1 MRMEPVEAQKKVRRS
16 WPVYAAALFVFLF
29 CCLFST
35 RVLDGIPHINDEIG
49 YLFQAKIFKTARLTA
64 ESPCASEFFTFPHI
78 INNGR
83 WYSQYPPG
91 QPLLLL
97 IGLLLG
103 APWIINPLL
112 GAGTI
117 ILIFLVGRELFGHRT
132 AVLASILGASS
143 IWMLLMSST
152 MMAHTGCMFFLL
164 LFLHFILQS
173 VKKKGWGNALAAGLA
188 WGMGFLIRPYS
199 AGLVAFPVVLFYIHR
214 LWPRRRETWKFVAAL
229 GFAALSMVCVLLAYN
244 LKTNGHPLR
253 MGYSVRYGE
262 AHGMGFGR
270 SGFTDFEHT
279 PMLGAANSW
288 NHIKD
293 MNRHLFGWPFSSFLA
308 LLPLL
313 AFGRLGTRDREAVL
327 LLAGCWGVLIVGYY
341 FYWATSVLVGA
352 RFYFEAV
359 PGLIL
364 LSARGLVLLSKRMS
378 GDGGAVRIT
387 RIRGI
392 GAFIL
397 ILFTVHAF
405 GIRLPDWLHPPGN
418 QWVYERINTDFQGT
432 SRGIERIRDHLLPE
446 KAVVVMKSLYHPFE
460 YFPGYWWR
468 SGFILNDP
476 DLENRV
482 VFAGYGDGGLEKLM
496 RCLPKRSFYLL
507 TGTVEKGI
515 LVPLDLAGGETV
527 FGTPISLEEETRRDF
542 RILSRPQDFFTVYSP
557 EFRAFLDDLIARNR
571 IDRIDVAFLFRLGR
585 EKKNSKQLQT
595 AKFCFEAALQ
605 IEKQPKI
612 RRRLLNQLAPCYL
625 RTGEREA
632 ALRIFSRLEDLDD
645 SRLFD
650 LFPERGF

>member
-1 MRMEPVEAQKKVRRS
+1 MRKKFRNS

-29 CCLFST
+29 CGLFST
-35 RVLDGIPHINDEIG
+35 RILDGIPHINDEIG
-49 YLFQAKIFKTARLTA
+49 YLFQAKIFKTGRLTA
-64 ESPCASEFFTFPHI
+64 ESPCAGEFFTFPHI

-103 APWIINPLL
+103 VPWIINPLL

-132 AVLASILGASS
+132 AVLASLLGASS

-164 LFLHFILQS
+164 LFLYFILRS
-173 VKKKGWGNALAAGLA
+173 LKTKGWGNALAAGLA

-199 AGLVAFPVVLFYIHR
+199 AGLVAFPVLLFYVRR
-214 LWPRRRETWKFVAAL
+214 LWSRRREAWKSVVVL
-229 GFAALSMVCVLLAYN
+229 GLTALSMMCVFMAYN

-262 AHGMGFGR
+262 AHGLGFGR

-279 PMLGAANSW
+279 PMLGAANTW
-288 NHIKD
+288 NHLKD
-293 MNRHLFGWPFSSFLA
+293 MNRHLFGWPLSSFLA

-313 AFGRLGTRDREAVL
+313 AFGRLGARDREAIL
-327 LLAGCWGVLIVGYY
+327 LLAGCWGILIIGYY

-359 PGLIL
+359 PGLVL
-364 LSARGLVLLSKRMS
+364 LSARGLDLIPERMAGKGGSLSLS
-378 GDGGAVRIT
+378 

-397 ILFTVHAF
+397 ILFTVYAF
-405 GIRLPDWLHPPGN
+405 GIRLPDWLHPQETP
-418 QWVYERINTDFQGT
+418 WYYERIDADFQGT
-432 SRGIERIRDHLLPE
+432 TRAIERIRDYLLPE
-446 KAVVVMKSLYHPFE
+446 KSVVVMKSLYHPFE

-476 DLENRV
+476 SLENRV
-482 VFAGYGDGGLEKLM
+482 VFAGYGNGGLEKLM
-496 RCLPKRSFYLL
+496 RCHPERSFYLL
-507 TGTVEKGI
+507 TGTVEEGI
-515 LVPLDLAGGETV
+515 LVPLSLADGETL
-527 FGTPISLEEETRRDF
+527 FGAPISVEGEDREDF
-542 RILSRPQDFFTVYSP
+542 RILSRPQEFFTAYSP
-557 EFRAFLDDLIARNR
+557 EFHAFLDDLISRNR
-571 IDRIDVAFLFRLGR
+571 FDRIDVAFLLHLGR
-585 EKKNSKQLQT
+585 EYKNAKRLQ
-595 AKFCFEAALQ
+595 AAEFCFEAALQ

-612 RRRLLNQLAPCYL
+612 RRRILNHLAPCYL
-625 RTGEREA
+625 LTGEREA
-632 ALRIFSRLEDLDD
+632 ALRILSRLEDFDD
-645 SRLFD
+645 SRIFD